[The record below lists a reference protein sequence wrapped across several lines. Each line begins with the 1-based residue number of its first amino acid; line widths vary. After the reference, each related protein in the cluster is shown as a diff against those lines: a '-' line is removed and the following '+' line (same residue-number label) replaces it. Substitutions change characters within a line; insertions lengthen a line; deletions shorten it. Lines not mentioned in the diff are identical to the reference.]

1 MSGDSWPM
9 FCWLGAAGVASP
21 LGGVLIAVVR
31 SSPELGRSALELES
45 YGAPQRE
52 THHE

>member
-1 MSGDSWPM
+1 MSGDRWPM
-9 FCWLGAAGVASP
+9 FYWLGAAGVASL
-21 LGGVLIAVVR
+21 LGGVLIGVVW
-31 SSPELGRSALELES
+31 SSPELGWSALELES